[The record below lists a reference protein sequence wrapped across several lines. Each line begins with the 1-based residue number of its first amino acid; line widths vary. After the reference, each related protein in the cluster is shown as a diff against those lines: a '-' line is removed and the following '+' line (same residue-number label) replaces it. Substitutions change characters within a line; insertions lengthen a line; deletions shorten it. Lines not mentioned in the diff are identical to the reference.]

1 MQWMDQPSPRPGEV
15 FAVSKPLKLAV
26 VGHTNVGKT
35 SLLRTLTRDSDFGE
49 VSHRPSTT
57 RHVEGARLSVAG
69 EALLELYD
77 TPGLEDAIAL
87 LDYLER
93 QERPGERLDGPA
105 RLARFLD
112 GSEARQRF
120 EQEAK
125 VLRQLLASDAGLY
138 VIDARE
144 PVLAK
149 YRDELAVLAGTG
161 KPLLPVLNFVA
172 QHAHR
177 EADWREALARLGL
190 HALVRF
196 DTVAPPL
203 DGERRLYESLALLLE
218 NARPALERLIA
229 DHEQQRQA
237 RAQSAARLIADL
249 LLDCAACRRSVATAG
264 PALFAKTPNRSAPPH
279 SEPADL
285 ESAQSE
291 PRHPERAPTGPP
303 PAGQHRDDEPQNDAQ
318 QRAISELREAIR
330 RREQRC
336 VEALLRLYAFR
347 PAEAAAGELPL
358 LDGRWGDDLFNPE
371 TLRQLGVK
379 IGGGLAAGAAAG
391 AGIDLLVGGIT
402 LGAATLLGAL
412 AGGALQTARSY
423 GGRLM
428 GKFKGHRE
436 LTVDDAVLR
445 LLALRQRQLLH
456 ALQARGH
463 GALGAIQL
471 AASEPHAQSQASPT
485 RSAIQASAQTAAIQ
499 KTTQTPVTQNARA
512 APEPLETHSLAAQ
525 EAKADLATQEAHEA
539 QDKSWRQG
547 KLPSPLHKARAHPEW
562 SSLNPGAQLEQTERH
577 LQLDLLLHTLT
588 QSPDN

>member
-1 MQWMDQPSPRPGEV
+1 MLN
-15 FAVSKPLKLAV
+15 KPLKLAV

-57 RHVEGARLSVAG
+57 RHVQGARLSVAG
-69 EALLELYD
+69 KALLELYD
-77 TPGLEDAIAL
+77 TPGLEDAIDL

-93 QERPGERLDGPA
+93 LERPGERLDGPA
-105 RLARFLD
+105 RLARFLE

-177 EADWREALARLGL
+177 EAEWREALARLGL

-229 DHEQQRQA
+229 DHEQQRLA
-237 RAQSAARLIADL
+237 RAQSAARLIAEL

-264 PALFAKTPNRSAPPH
+264 AAPFAKTPNRSAPAY

-285 ESAQSE
+285 EPAYPDSAQAE
-291 PRHPERAPTGPP
+291 PRHSERAPTGPP
-303 PAGQHRDDEPQNDAQ
+303 PAGQHRGDEPRNDAQ
-318 QRAISELREAIR
+318 QRAISELRAAIR

-402 LGAATLLGAL
+402 LGAATVLGAL

-423 GGRLM
+423 GGRLL

-471 AASEPHAQSQASPT
+471 AAPEPRDASQASPT
-485 RSAIQASAQTAAIQ
+485 RSAIPASAQLPATQ
-499 KTTQTPVTQNARA
+499 KTSEKQ
-512 APEPLETHSLAAQ
+512 
-525 EAKADLATQEAHEA
+525 ADLDTQEARAA

-547 KLPSPLHKARAHPEW
+547 KLPRPLHKARAHPEW

-577 LQLDLLLHTLT
+577 LQLELLVRDLTE
-588 QSPDN
+588 SPDD